1 MASVKVSI
9 SLPQADVEF
18 LDGYAH
24 DHGLPS
30 RSAAL
35 HSAVGA
41 LRAAQLG
48 DAYEDAWAAWAE
60 SGAAAVWDAAA
71 GDGLDR

>member
-1 MASVKVSI
+1 MKVSI
-9 SLPQADVEF
+9 SLPQADLEF

-24 DHGLPS
+24 EHGLPS

-48 DAYEDAWAAWAE
+48 DAYEDAWAAWAKSE
-60 SGAAAVWDAAA
+60 GAAWDAAA

>member
-1 MASVKVSI
+1 MKVSI
-9 SLPQADVEF
+9 SLPQADLEF

-24 DHGLPS
+24 EHGLPS

-48 DAYEDAWAAWAE
+48 DAYEDAWASWAK
-60 SGAAAVWDAAA
+60 SGAAVAWDAAA
-71 GDGLDR
+71 ADELDH